1 MDDRAGTVG
10 TSRTTSNLGLKMRQ
24 RNGRKPDKAK
34 TKQLMT
40 RWKCLRKAAK
50 KRSKFTGNMMKT
62 AKNSKTIQEP
72 KMNFFHLFFAKI
84 RLWLNTNSSDRS
96 PPPPLL
102 NALEKFGVVE

>member
-24 RNGRKPDKAK
+24 RNGRKTDKAK

-50 KRSKFTGNMMKT
+50 KKVEVYRQHDENSQKFENDSRT
-62 AKNSKTIQEP
+62 KNE
-72 KMNFFHLFFAKI
+72 FFSFILCQDSFVA
-84 RLWLNTNSSDRS
+84 
-96 PPPPLL
+96 
-102 NALEKFGVVE
+102 